1 MKNLLLVFVIVFTCI
16 SRAQQPSLPDVEKR
30 LEEEVS
36 KVRAQKEEKIKTL
49 RQNYL
54 TALLRLEATSRANG
68 DLDGLQAARDEI
80 QRIDGTKPLA
90 VEAPSTHT
98 ELRRLQDVISG
109 QLGEFSRTESKA
121 LADLVSAVTRFAE
134 TTSTTL
140 TQQNR
145 IEEAMQFREWSR
157 GLLQRPEFAEAL
169 QQARVETPVTPPPG
183 DTPVDTAQVHPQF
196 GKDPVPFQASG
207 EVTFGEE
214 AKAYILGQEP
224 KATEKRV
231 NMSTPSAQGSGLTL
245 ISAQLRLVDEENTVN
260 KNFTGWSSH
269 RQKTHLFVGRLQ
281 MTPLPGRSIGRS
293 LVTFDLYKKGS
304 GSRRE
309 IIRTDSILIPP
320 VAAGQQVVVD
330 SGVYAYET
338 EKYRYT
344 GGYRYESAT
353 ADEFNGYIVSVFDER
368 GKLIL
373 QRSSDR
379 QLDDYAR
386 TEPPA
391 VAAEAE

>member
-1 MKNLLLVFVIVFTCI
+1 
-16 SRAQQPSLPDVEKR
+16 
-30 LEEEVS
+30 
-36 KVRAQKEEKIKTL
+36 
-49 RQNYL
+49 
-54 TALLRLEATSRANG
+54 
-68 DLDGLQAARDEI
+68 
-80 QRIDGTKPLA
+80 
-90 VEAPSTHT
+90 
-98 ELRRLQDVISG
+98 
-109 QLGEFSRTESKA
+109 
-121 LADLVSAVTRFAE
+121 
-134 TTSTTL
+134 
-140 TQQNR
+140 
-145 IEEAMQFREWSR
+145 
-157 GLLQRPEFAEAL
+157 
-169 QQARVETPVTPPPG
+169 
-183 DTPVDTAQVHPQF
+183 
-196 GKDPVPFQASG
+196 
-207 EVTFGEE
+207 
-214 AKAYILGQEP
+214 
-224 KATEKRV
+224 
-231 NMSTPSAQGSGLTL
+231 MSTPSAQGSGLTL

-391 VAAEAE
+391 VREEEPAAE